1 MCSAC
6 WQAHPDRPF
15 TRAAN
20 LARELPSVPDWFDG
34 FVAHVAAG
42 HCPARAAGL
51 VGALGALLASGTST
65 HPQALLERARQPGR
79 SMGTL
84 ARCLEDYFTAHG
96 LALPTDHER
105 QLAAGRRQRRIDAVP
120 VPLRPAV
127 AAFAESMLVA
137 RRRALQARTHPR
149 SDSTIESSL
158 ATIRDLAT
166 FLHARDLDDWALV
179 APGDIEQFLAS
190 RGAGRRPRTLTVV
203 RQFCR
208 WARSRRLILI
218 DPTRAITIRQ
228 RRGFTGSTLSIT
240 RQRELFAR
248 WTTDPHA
255 HPHEVLTG
263 LLALLHGASNQEI
276 RALTIDDIDLTA
288 GTMRIGGR
296 PHPTPLDPMTLDA
309 VSRCIEHRRSLR
321 TSNPHLLVTRV
332 TKSGT
337 RPPSPAYVCHV
348 LDPVGL
354 APRHIRVT
362 RLAELVNTMDPK
374 LVAAALGMKP
384 EGVLDYLS
392 DYVEPGRLT
401 DVHANT
407 TTFGAT

>member
-20 LARELPSVPDWFDG
+20 LARELPAVPDWFDG
-34 FVAHVAAG
+34 FVVHVAAG
-42 HCPARAAGL
+42 HCPSRAAGL
-51 VGALGALLASGTST
+51 VGAVGELLVDGSST

-84 ARCLEDYFTAHG
+84 ARCLQEYFTAHG

-105 QLAAGRRQRRIDAVP
+105 ELATGRRQRRIDAVP
-120 VPLRPAV
+120 DPLRPAV
-127 AAFAESMLVA
+127 AAYAETMLA
-137 RRRALQARTHPR
+137 SRRRAQQARTRPR

-158 ATIRDLAT
+158 GAIRDLAI
-166 FLHARDLDDWALV
+166 FLHARGLDDWAQA
-179 APGDIEQFLAS
+179 APSDIEQFLARLRPGS
-190 RGAGRRPRTLTVV
+190 RPRTLTVV

-208 WARSRRLILI
+208 WARARRLILV
-218 DPTRAITIRQ
+218 DPTREITIRQ
-228 RRGFTGSTLSIT
+228 RRGFTGTTLSIT
-240 RQRELFAR
+240 RQRELFTR
-248 WTTDPHA
+248 WTTDQHA
-255 HPHEVLTG
+255 HPHAALTG

-276 RALTIDDIDLTA
+276 RALTIDDIDLTT
-288 GTMRIGGR
+288 GTLQIGSR
-296 PHPTPLDPMTLDA
+296 PHPTPLDPMTRDA
-309 VSRCIEHRRSLR
+309 IIRCLEHRRGVRS
-321 TSNPHLLVTRV
+321 SNPHVMVTRA

-354 APRHIRVT
+354 APRHLRVT
-362 RLAELVNTMDPK
+362 HLAELANSMDPK
-374 LVAAALGMKP
+374 LVATVFDMKP

-392 DYVEPGRLT
+392 DYVEPSRLP
-401 DVHANT
+401 DQYANPT
-407 TTFGAT
+407 TLGAT